1 MWFPVGIEDF
11 AELRR
16 NGYYFVDKTSF
27 IQEFLD
33 KRPKVLLMTRPR
45 RFGKTLFMSMISY
58 FFSQDDAKENRKL
71 FRGLAIDR
79 AGEKY
84 MCEQGSRPVVFL
96 TLKEWKADNWA
107 GMQEVIRNAL
117 GNLFDQ
123 YHFLLDDSKL
133 SQRDRRILHLLID
146 GEADITQE
154 MTSLA
159 FLVRLLAQHYGKNP
173 VLLLDEYDVP
183 AQQGWEHDYY
193 DKAIGFL
200 RGFLAAAL
208 KTNPFLDFAILTGVL
223 RIAKESIFSGLNNL
237 IISSVSE
244 ESYPTAFGFTSDE
257 VHSLAEAAGRKD
269 SLAELQKWYDGY
281 HFAGYDIYNPWSV
294 LNYFDRGSIARP
306 YWANTSGNQI
316 LVYLL
321 QQTGR
326 EQQEN
331 LVKLLRGESI
341 TAIIDE
347 GIVYQDIEKNADAL
361 YTVMLETGY
370 LTINHQQWSPMGE
383 ECELSIP
390 NEEVRSIYSR
400 EILQHISGN
409 EPLSILGRLMRS
421 LMQGHASE
429 FQENLSQVLLR
440 MTSVYDTA
448 NKESFYHGFLLGMT
462 ALLMPAYDVQS
473 NRESGKGRFDVAIYP
488 KSEEQY
494 GAILEFKTADKE
506 DELSMRADEA
516 LKQIESRDYVES
528 FASRGID
535 DSRIWKYGIAFSG
548 KNVVV
553 KSAKGPSAT
562 KWLI

>member
-154 MTSLA
+154 MNSLA
-159 FLVRLLAQHYGKNP
+159 FLVRILAQHYGKNP

-183 AQQGWEHDYY
+183 AQQDWEHDYY

-208 KTNPFLDFAILTGVL
+208 KTNPFLDFAI
-223 RIAKESIFSGLNNL
+223 RIQLSKDL
-237 IISSVSE
+237 IV
-244 ESYPTAFGFTSDE
+244 
-257 VHSLAEAAGRKD
+257 V
-269 SLAELQKWYDGY
+269 
-281 HFAGYDIYNPWSV
+281 
-294 LNYFDRGSIARP
+294 
-306 YWANTSGNQI
+306 
-316 LVYLL
+316 
-321 QQTGR
+321 
-326 EQQEN
+326 
-331 LVKLLRGESI
+331 
-341 TAIIDE
+341 
-347 GIVYQDIEKNADAL
+347 
-361 YTVMLETGY
+361 
-370 LTINHQQWSPMGE
+370 
-383 ECELSIP
+383 C
-390 NEEVRSIYSR
+390 SR
-400 EILQHISGN
+400 YRN
-409 EPLSILGRLMRS
+409 FR
-421 LMQGHASE
+421 
-429 FQENLSQVLLR
+429 
-440 MTSVYDTA
+440 
-448 NKESFYHGFLLGMT
+448 
-462 ALLMPAYDVQS
+462 
-473 NRESGKGRFDVAIYP
+473 
-488 KSEEQY
+488 QY
-494 GAILEFKTADKE
+494 G
-506 DELSMRADEA
+506 
-516 LKQIESRDYVES
+516 
-528 FASRGID
+528 
-535 DSRIWKYGIAFSG
+535 
-548 KNVVV
+548 
-553 KSAKGPSAT
+553 
-562 KWLI
+562 